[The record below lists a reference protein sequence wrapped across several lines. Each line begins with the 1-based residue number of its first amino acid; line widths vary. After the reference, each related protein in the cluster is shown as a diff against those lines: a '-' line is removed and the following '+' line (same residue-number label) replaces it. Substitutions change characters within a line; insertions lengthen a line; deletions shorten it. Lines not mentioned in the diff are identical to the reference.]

1 MKPLCFVLMPFG
13 RRADERGRM
22 ADFDIIYQQIIAPSI
37 IAAGMEPMR
46 ADQEQMGGAIH
57 KAMFEQ
63 LLLSEYAV
71 ADVTGANPNVFYELG
86 IRHATRPRSTVI
98 LFAEGTALPFDVAI
112 LRGVPYVTDS
122 QGMPVEPERHVA
134 LIAERLNEARQDTSD
149 DSPLFQLLH
158 GMPRISLDRERMD
171 SFRGRMEELKN
182 LRAQLGLA
190 CRTGKRALQAL
201 TQDPGLG
208 NLADIDPGFV
218 VALFISYGE
227 VRAYDDMI
235 EFYARMPRSLRRGR
249 AVQERLSLAY
259 MRLKMH
265 DKAERVLRRLLEE
278 AGPSSEAHGLL
289 GNLYTDRWEA
299 LRNDQ
304 KRAFQAS
311 GFLRRAIEEYVEGF
325 MVDWRDPFPGN
336 NAIMLMEIHG
346 PPFEQQRDELLPV
359 VAFSAKRRA
368 EIQKDFWGHG
378 NLLQMA
384 VITRN
389 KSAAEEAAG
398 QALATYN
405 GEWQAETAAHNLR
418 LLREHR
424 ARQGEDVAWIGQI
437 EMALVEAERRR
448 AASLSHLVERSRP
461 GTRKRAAK
469 SRRRARERAPAR
481 RFGA

>member
-13 RRADERGRM
+13 RRADENGRM
-22 ADFDIIYQQIIAPSI
+22 TDFDTVYRQIIAPSI
-37 IAAGMEPMR
+37 IAADMEPMR

-57 KAMFEQ
+57 KALFER

-71 ADVTGANPNVFYELG
+71 ADVTGANANVFYELG

-122 QGMPVEPERHVA
+122 QGMPVEPECHIA
-134 LIAERLNEARQDTSD
+134 LIAERLNEARRDTSD
-149 DSPLFQLLH
+149 DSPLFQLVH
-158 GMPRISLDRERMD
+158 GMPRISLDPERMD

-182 LRAQLGLA
+182 LQAQLGLA

-265 DKAERVLRRLLEE
+265 DKAERVLLRLLEE

-304 KRAFQAS
+304 KRAFLAR
-311 GFLRRAIEEYVEGF
+311 GFLRRAIKEYVEGF

-336 NAIMLMEIHG
+336 NAIMLMEIQG
-346 PPFEQQRDELLPV
+346 PPFEQRDELLPV

-368 EIQKDFWGHG
+368 EIQKDFWGYG

-389 KSAAEEAAG
+389 KSAAEEAAE

-424 ARQGEDVAWIGQI
+424 ARQGEDVAWIGRI

-469 SRRRARERAPAR
+469 SRRRARQRAPAR

>member
-1 MKPLCFVLMPFG
+1 MTESIAEVSDMKPLCFALMPFG
-13 RRADERGRM
+13 RKTDESGRM
-22 ADFDIIYQQIIAPSI
+22 IDFDIIYQQIIAPAI
-37 IAAGMEPMR
+37 IAADMEPMR
-46 ADQEQMGGAIH
+46 ADQERMGGAIH
-57 KAMFEQ
+57 KAMFER
-63 LLLSEYAV
+63 LLLREYAV

-98 LFAEGTALPFDVAI
+98 LFAEGTALPFDVA
-112 LRGVPYVTDS
+112 LLRCVRYETDSRGVP
-122 QGMPVEPERHVA
+122 VEPKRHLA
-134 LIAERLNEARQDTSD
+134 LIKEKLKEAQQDTYD
-149 DSPLFQLLH
+149 DSPLFQLVD

-182 LRAQLGLA
+182 LQAQLRLA
-190 CRTGKRALQAL
+190 GRAGKRALQAL
-201 TQDPGLG
+201 TQKAALG
-208 NLADIDPGFV
+208 NLADLDPGFV
-218 VALFISYGE
+218 VDLFISYGE
-227 VRAYDDMI
+227 VRAYEETI
-235 EFYARMPRSLRRGR
+235 EFYKRMPSPLRRGR

-259 MRLKMH
+259 MRLQKH
-265 DKAERVLRRLLEE
+265 DDAERVLRRLLEE

-304 KRAFQAS
+304 EGALAAR
-311 GFLRRAIEEYVEGF
+311 GFLRRAINEYVKGF

-336 NAIMLMEIHG
+336 NAIMLMEIQG
-346 PPFEQQRDELLPV
+346 PPFEQRDELLPV

-368 EIQKDFWGHG
+368 EIQKDFWGYG

-389 KSAAEEAAG
+389 KSAAEEAAE

-418 LLREHR
+418 LLRENR
-424 ARQGEDVAWIGQI
+424 AGQGEDVVWIGRI

-448 AASLSHLVERSRP
+448 V
-461 GTRKRAAK
+461 
-469 SRRRARERAPAR
+469 ARWHDTSTST
-481 RFGA
+481 